1 MRDFLPIH
9 VDEVPTYEVRG
20 DCIVIRWRGLEVFV
34 PVPICQAAV
43 GRCNRALDEWHES
56 KGVVTPFRHRTDIA
70 AE

>member
-9 VDEVPTYEVRG
+9 VDEVPDYEVRG
-20 DCIVIRWRGLEVFV
+20 DCIVLCWRGLEVFV

-43 GRCNRALDEWHES
+43 GRCNRALDQWYES
-56 KGVVTPFRHRTDIA
+56 KGVVTPIRHRMDIA